1 MRRIINNNS
10 GAWEIVA
17 GVAVL
22 LFFTLFL
29 ASPFFFGTSIDK
41 TGVLES
47 TFLDKDNCTISF
59 RLSDGTEYNSIF
71 TSKET
76 TVEYYYWL
84 NTGID
89 RTISFSYRKG
99 GVFQLYENDFS
110 SPQLYLEKNTTIEQV
125 IYKEGGLWWWEKPPV
140 RVVLGDGSNFIFY
153 GSDDDKF
160 SIYSEF
166 IVYEN
171 QQVIIHYLEEY
182 NGDTD
187 FDYIE
192 AK

>member
-1 MRRIINNNS
+1 MRRLIDNDS
-10 GAWEIVA
+10 GYWEILA
-17 GVAVL
+17 GFAL
-22 LFFTLFL
+22 LLLLLSSFCLNPL
-29 ASPFFFGTSIDK
+29 FFGTSIDK
-41 TGVLES
+41 TGILES
-47 TFLDKDNCTISF
+47 TFLDKDNYTISI

-89 RTISFSYRKG
+89 RTISFSYQKG
-99 GVFQLYENDFS
+99 GWFQLCENDFS

-166 IVYEN
+166 IVYED
-171 QQVIIHYLEEY
+171 QQVIVHYLEEY
-182 NGDTD
+182 NGDTE

-192 AK
+192 S